1 MNIQTIIGA
10 VFLLCG
16 LVYAAVLGREL
27 VTNRD
32 ALRRAPGDLKL
43 LSVLEFFI
51 FFVCTIGVSDF
62 LLNTLAVKKLKLAD
76 DKGLPA
82 CLIASTIVPGSLIAF
97 SYLKAENS
105 VDALTLVVFMACL
118 ACGALAGGRAVTRM
132 DGATIKKVMGIA
144 LLVSMAALIV
154 KMILSAGTTGS
165 QIGLRGARLVIMGIA
180 CIGIGFI
187 NMAGVPCK
195 PVAAA
200 LLLLLG
206 LSPVATLTLTLVL
219 GAVIPMS
226 GGAAIVRAG
235 LYNRK
240 MVLAAMTAGSAAAV
254 LGVMLAISLNQLIL
268 NILLLIVMLIAV
280 ISIFRK

>member
-1 MNIQTIIGA
+1 
-10 VFLLCG
+10 
-16 LVYAAVLGREL
+16 
-27 VTNRD
+27 
-32 ALRRAPGDLKL
+32 
-43 LSVLEFFI
+43 
-51 FFVCTIGVSDF
+51 
-62 LLNTLAVKKLKLAD
+62 
-76 DKGLPA
+76 
-82 CLIASTIVPGSLIAF
+82 
-97 SYLKAENS
+97 
-105 VDALTLVVFMACL
+105 
-118 ACGALAGGRAVTRM
+118 
-132 DGATIKKVMGIA
+132 
-144 LLVSMAALIV
+144 
-154 KMILSAGTTGS
+154 
-165 QIGLRGARLVIMGIA
+165 MGIA

>member
-1 MNIQTIIGA
+1 MNIQTIIGT

-16 LVYAAVLGREL
+16 LIYAAALGRDL
-27 VTNRD
+27 VVNRD
-32 ALRRAPGDLKL
+32 ALRRAPGNLKL
-43 LSVLEFFI
+43 LGVLEFVV

-76 DKGLPA
+76 DRSLPA

-97 SYLKAENS
+97 SYLRAENS
-105 VDALTLVVFMACL
+105 VDALTLIIFMACL
-118 ACGALAGGRAVTRM
+118 ACGALAGGRVVSRM
-132 DGATIKKVMGIA
+132 DGGTIKRIMGIA

-154 KMILSAGTTGS
+154 KMVVSAGTTGS
-165 QIGLRGARLVIMGIA
+165 QTGLRGVRLAVMGIA

-187 NMAGVPCK
+187 NMTGVPCK

>member
-1 MNIQTIIGA
+1 MNIQTIIGT

-16 LVYAAVLGREL
+16 LIYAAAIGRDI
-27 VTNRD
+27 VVNRD
-32 ALRRAPGDLKL
+32 ALRRAPGNLKL
-43 LSVLEFFI
+43 LGVLEFVI

-62 LLNTLAVKKLKLAD
+62 LLNTLAVKKLKLSND
-76 DKGLPA
+76 RSLPA

-105 VDALTLVVFMACL
+105 VDALTLIIFMACL
-118 ACGALAGGRAVTRM
+118 ACGALAGGRAVSRM
-132 DGATIKKVMGIA
+132 DGGTIKRIMGIA

-154 KMILSAGTTGS
+154 KMIVSAGTTGS
-165 QIGLRGARLVIMGIA
+165 QTGLRGVRLAVMGIA

-187 NMAGVPCK
+187 NMTGVPCK
-195 PVAAA
+195 PIAAA

-226 GGAAIVRAG
+226 GGAAVVRAG

>member
-43 LSVLEFFI
+43 LSVLEFII

-97 SYLKAENS
+97 SYLKAESS

-154 KMILSAGTTGS
+154 KMILSVGTTGS

-200 LLLLLG
+200 L
-206 LSPVATLTLTLVL
+206 LVL